1 MTDQS
6 YDWMVIYMPTTTF
19 FNLPDSK
26 RQKFIETALAEFAN
40 NDYESASIS
49 KIVLAAGI
57 AKGSLY
63 QYFHDKQDLYF
74 YLVGL
79 AAQKKRDFLEDLLV
93 SDPSV
98 SVFDHLHE
106 LFAAMLG
113 FQREYPLMAKLGNRI
128 LDATSP
134 FPNEFLEQARAA
146 TQKQFSDLF
155 TKGQLTNEIRAD
167 VNPETAGFILSAVI
181 LEVGNREDMT
191 LTDFEKVYSQMVT
204 ILKDGMAQPIKN
216 MENNN
221 GNI

>member
-1 MTDQS
+1 
-6 YDWMVIYMPTTTF
+6 MPTTTF